1 MQYKADSL
9 SVLRNHD
16 LIINNT
22 LQPGVSLILARWPD
36 RTLFRYGWPQKVS
49 FTFCV
54 TLRAPSPKRSSRLR
68 YGSWRH
74 VGGGMAA
81 ETIRVILF
89 NSRLI
94 WLLFKW
100 LLKLFFES
108 HCLVIVF
115 QIIVIIVIVAVWLSI
130 SGCAGEPLRGLLLQ
144 ITKLINPCTA

>member
-1 MQYKADSL
+1 MHHPNLCRIY
-9 SVLRNHD
+9 
-16 LIINNT
+16 IYT
-22 LQPGVSLILARWPD
+22 
-36 RTLFRYGWPQKVS
+36 
-49 FTFCV
+49 
-54 TLRAPSPKRSSRLR
+54 
-68 YGSWRH
+68 
-74 VGGGMAA
+74 
-81 ETIRVILF
+81 
-89 NSRLI
+89 